1 MFGILKKKIS
11 KAIKSISEK
20 FEKKEEKKEDIEKK
34 IEDAVEEKIDEI
46 PEIEQIEETPER
58 IETVEAIEEKI
69 DEKVDEIIE
78 KIEEPKAEVVE
89 EPEPITEVEKIEGEK
104 PEVKIEPKVE
114 IKPKPKAEPEIKIE
128 EEKKEEIKE
137 EVKEEI
143 KREIKEAAEEIKRIR
158 TKPKKK
164 SFIKKLFERA
174 TKKIIEKRLTE
185 QDLMPV
191 LTELETDLI
200 ESDVAVG
207 VAERI
212 KNDLIKE
219 LTEKEV
225 TRGGEQKAIIEAFK
239 NSLREILTVPEIDL
253 KKLAAEKR
261 PVVVMFIGFNG
272 SGKTTSIAK
281 VANWL
286 KGEGHT
292 CVLAAADTF
301 RAASLEQLEEH
312 ADKIG
317 VKMIK
322 HKYGADPAAVV
333 YDAIE
338 HAKAKK
344 IHFVLA
350 DTAGRVHTNQ
360 DLMKEMEKIV
370 RVNKP
375 DLKVLVIDSLTGND
389 AVLQARAFGELGI
402 DATIFTK
409 VDVNE
414 KGGAILSVT
423 NELKKPILFLGIG
436 QEYDDFEKF
445 EVEKFVKRVL
455 E

>member
-1 MFGILKKKIS
+1 MFGILKKKLS

-20 FEKKEEKKEDIEKK
+20 FEKKEEEKEEIEKK
-34 IEDAVEEKIDEI
+34 IDEAVEEKIEEI
-46 PEIEQIEETPER
+46 KDMPEIEQIAEAPEK
-58 IETVEAIEEKI
+58 IETIEAVE
-69 DEKVDEIIE
+69 E
-78 KIEEPKAEVVE
+78 KIEEKVE
-89 EPEPITEVEKIEGEK
+89 EIIEEI
-104 PEVKIEPKVE
+104 EEPKVG
-114 IKPKPKAEPEIKIE
+114 AEPEIKLKE
-128 EEKKEEIKE
+128 EVKEEIKE
-137 EVKEEI
+137 EVKKEI
-143 KREIKEAAEEIKRIR
+143 KKEIKEAAEEIEKIKE
-158 TKPKKK
+158 KPKKK
-164 SFIKKLFERA
+164 SFIRKIFEQT

-185 QDLMPV
+185 QELLPI
-191 LTELETDLI
+191 LSELETDLV
-200 ESDVAVG
+200 ESDVAVE
-207 VAERI
+207 VAEKI
-212 KNDLIKE
+212 KNDLVNE
-219 LTEKEV
+219 LAAKEV
-225 TRGGEQKAIIEAFK
+225 SRGKEQEAIVAAFK
-239 NSLREILTVPEIDL
+239 NSLRGILSVPEIDL
-253 KKLAAEKR
+253 KKLAAEKK
-261 PVVVMFIGFNG
+261 PIVVMFIGFNG

-286 KGEGHT
+286 KSEGYT

-333 YDAIE
+333 YDAVE

-344 IHFVLA
+344 INFVLA

-389 AVLQARAFGELGI
+389 AVHQARAFGQVEV

-423 NELKKPILFLGIG
+423 NELKKPILFLGVG
-436 QEYDDFEKF
+436 QEYKDFEKF
-445 EVEKFVKRVL
+445 DTERFIKNIL
-455 E
+455 G